1 MHGTSKTMK
10 EATLNAANFEK
21 LADIFQ
27 GINRLLD
34 GLCWGGVEPGHTY
47 EIGDRSPLQTLSFA
61 LCLLDHLF
69 SDRGGNGKQ
78 GANKR
83 FHG

>member
-1 MHGTSKTMK
+1 MVWFLWYPDSKKARRIRTG
-10 EATLNAANFEK
+10 
-21 LADIFQ
+21 Q
-27 GINRLLD
+27 LLVD